1 MNDYDKREYTDF
13 IRTVNARKLGDW
25 RGDMPDP
32 LTAVDRIDWLLNG
45 SYGHGAKLWAGRMI
59 ERCTEGKTGK
69 NIENGYKSAGR
80 ELTVMVALLD
90 HSEFTARKITEVWKK
105 SGVDFDAI
113 NTAAARAIRDFL
125 EIEAS

>member
-13 IRTVNARKLGDW
+13 LRTVNARRLGDW

-32 LTAVDRIDWLLNG
+32 QTSVDRISWLLNG
-45 SYGHGAKLWAGRMI
+45 SYGHGAKLWADRMI

-69 NIENGYKSAGR
+69 NLEKAYKSAGR

-90 HSEFTARKITEVWKK
+90 NSEFTHRKISEVWKK

-113 NTAAARAIRDFL
+113 NTLAAREIRDFL
-125 EIEAS
+125 EIEA

>member
-1 MNDYDKREYTDF
+1 MNDYDKREYIDF

-32 LTAVDRIDWLLNG
+32 QTAVDRISWLLNG
-45 SYGHGAKLWAGRMI
+45 SYGHGAKIWADRMLDGYTSH
-59 ERCTEGKTGK
+59 RVGK
-69 NIENGYKSAGR
+69 NLEKAFKSVGR

-90 HSEFTARKITEVWKK
+90 NSEFTARKITEVWKK

-113 NTAAARAIRDFL
+113 NTLAAREIRDFL
-125 EIEAS
+125 EIEA

>member
-13 IRTVNARKLGDW
+13 IRTVNARRLGDW

-45 SYGHGAKLWAGRMI
+45 SYGHGAKIWADRLVNGYTHDRV
-59 ERCTEGKTGK
+59 GK
-69 NIENGYKSAGR
+69 NLEKAYKSAGR

>member
-1 MNDYDKREYTDF
+1 MNDYDNREYINF

-45 SYGHGAKLWAGRMI
+45 SYGHGAKIWADKLVDGY
-59 ERCTEGKTGK
+59 TKNKAGK
-69 NIENGYKSAGR
+69 NIEKGYKSAGR
-80 ELTVMVALLD
+80 DLVIMVALLD

-113 NTAAARAIRDFL
+113 NTAAAQAIRDFL

>member
-1 MNDYDKREYTDF
+1 MNDYDKREYIDF

-32 LTAVDRIDWLLNG
+32 QTAVERISWLLNG
-45 SYGHGAKLWAGRMI
+45 SYGHGAKIWADRMLDGY
-59 ERCTEGKTGK
+59 TSHKVGK
-69 NIENGYKSAGR
+69 NLEKAFKSVGR

-90 HSEFTARKITEVWKK
+90 HSEFTARKISEVWKK

-113 NTAAARAIRDFL
+113 NTLAAREIRDFL
-125 EIEAS
+125 EIEA

>member
-1 MNDYDKREYTDF
+1 MNDYDNREYIDF

-32 LTAVDRIDWLLNG
+32 LTAIDRIDWLLNG
-45 SYGHGAKLWAGRMI
+45 SYGHGAKIWADKVVDGY
-59 ERCTEGKTGK
+59 TKNKAGK
-69 NIENGYKSAGR
+69 NIEKGYKSAGR

-105 SGVDFDAI
+105 SGVDFDAV
-113 NTAAARAIRDFL
+113 NTAAAQAIRDFL

>member
-1 MNDYDKREYTDF
+1 MNDYDKREYIDF

-32 LTAVDRIDWLLNG
+32 QTAVERISWLLNG
-45 SYGHGAKLWAGRMI
+45 SYGHGAKIWADKVIHFYTMN
-59 ERCTEGKTGK
+59 KK
-69 NIENGYKSAGR
+69 NVEKGYKSAGR

-113 NTAAARAIRDFL
+113 NTLAAREIRDFL
-125 EIEAS
+125 EIEA

>member
-13 IRTVNARKLGDW
+13 LCTVNARRLGDW

-32 LTAVDRIDWLLNG
+32 QTAVDRISWLLNG
-45 SYGHGAKLWAGRMI
+45 SYGHGAKIWADRLI
-59 ERCTEGKTGK
+59 NSYTHDRTGK
-69 NIENGYKSAGR
+69 NLEKAYKSAGR

-90 HSEFTARKITEVWKK
+90 NSEFTHRKISEVWKK

-113 NTAAARAIRDFL
+113 NILAAREIRDFL
-125 EIEAS
+125 EIEA

>member
-1 MNDYDKREYTDF
+1 MNDYDKREYIDF

-32 LTAVDRIDWLLNG
+32 RTAVDRISWFLNG
-45 SYGHGAKLWAGRMI
+45 SYGHGAKIWADRMLDGY
-59 ERCTEGKTGK
+59 TSHKVGK
-69 NIENGYKSAGR
+69 NLEKAFKSVGR

-113 NTAAARAIRDFL
+113 NTLAAREIRDFL
-125 EIEAS
+125 EIEA